1 MMATANLEERVTTLE
16 TRLDSLQ
23 RLLDDRAPQ
32 PRTAPKEKRGWQAI
46 VGTFADDPLYEEA
59 RRLGWEWRE
68 SQYDQPGE
76 PAPVNDGGEGKH
88 DGTTC
93 AD

>member
-23 RLLDDRAPQ
+23 RLLDDRLPQ
-32 PRTAPKEKRGWQAI
+32 TATKEKRGWEAI

-59 RRLGWEWRE
+59 MRLGREWRE
-68 SQYDQPGE
+68 SQRSSQGSQRR
-76 PAPVNDGGEGKH
+76 
-88 DGTTC
+88 
-93 AD
+93 